1 MHLIPFSIK
10 TRNAEGAFAREEPA
24 MSRFKTSFLFGAA
37 LLPAAIAAVPVAHA
51 QTPAASAKNAATIS
65 EAIAASKPLLDLRV
79 RFEGVEQAGLAQD
92 ADALT
97 WRLRAGFETG
107 VWNKTSFLLDFD
119 LVEDLSGDFNSTT
132 NGKTAYPVVPD
143 PSTAE
148 LNRLQLTTGVIPKT
162 KVTIGR
168 QRIVMDDARF
178 VGNVGWRQNEQT
190 FDAVRVTN
198 TALGKLVI
206 DAAYVSQVNRVFGEE
221 SAQGRFTGDTY
232 LVNVSHPTPLGKLTG
247 FAYLVDADQAGGVN
261 ASETYGARFAGNRKV
276 GGGTIDYALSWA
288 TQGDFGSSNL
298 DYGADYYLVSA
309 GYSQGPV
316 SAGLGYEVLG
326 GDTARGFQTPLA
338 TLHAFQGWA
347 DKFLVTPNGGVEDLY
362 ASIGY
367 TVGDAGPVKGI
378 RLLAVYHDF
387 GAETLSASYGS
398 ELDLQATASVAN
410 FKLGLKY
417 ASYDA
422 DGFATD
428 TDKAWAWIEYAF

>member
-1 MHLIPFSIK
+1 
-10 TRNAEGAFAREEPA
+10 
-24 MSRFKTSFLFGAA
+24 MSRFRSRLLVGAA
-37 LLPAAIAAVPVAHA
+37 LLPAAIAAA
-51 QTPAASAKNAATIS
+51 PAASAQSAPAPAAEPATLS
-65 EAIAASKPLLDLRV
+65 GAIAASKPLLDLRL
-79 RFEGVEQAGLAQD
+79 RYEGVEQDGIAQS

-97 WRLRAGFETG
+97 WRMRAGFETG
-107 VWNKTSFLLDFD
+107 AWNKTSLLVDFD
-119 LVEDLSGDFNSTT
+119 LVEDLAGDFNSTT
-132 NGKTAYPVVPD
+132 NGRTAFPTVPD

-148 LNRLQLTTGVIPKT
+148 LNRLQLNIGVIPKT

-190 FDAVRVTN
+190 YDAVRVTN
-198 TALGKLVI
+198 TALGKLVV
-206 DAAYVSQVNRVFGEE
+206 DAAYVNQVNRVFGEE
-221 SAQGRFTGDTY
+221 SAQGRFSGDTY
-232 LVNVSHPTPLGKLTG
+232 LVNVSYPTPAGKLTG
-247 FAYLVDADQAGGVN
+247 FGYLVDADQAGGVN
-261 ASETYGARFAGNRKV
+261 SSETYGARFAGNHKI
-276 GGGTIDYALSWA
+276 GPGTADYAVSYA
-288 TQGDFGSSNL
+288 TQSAFGSSNL
-298 DYGADYYLVSA
+298 DYSADYYLVSG

-347 DKFLVTPNGGVEDLY
+347 DKFLTTPNAGVEDLY

-378 RLLAVYHDF
+378 KLLAVYHDF
-387 GAETLSASYGS
+387 GAEASSASYGT
-398 ELDLQATASVAN
+398 ELDLQATAAVSK

-428 TDKAWAWIEYAF
+428 TDKTWAWIEYAF